1 MLRDRRALVKVVCS
15 LIQNVTERG
24 MVHSDKNVTGG
35 TMPNQKMKIEDRYVY
50 FSIQYDR
57 YHRADR
63 QTKGELLTE
72 MVAVTG
78 MHRKALIRLMSS
90 PPGRRPRRKSRS
102 RIYGAEVEQLVRL
115 IDRALDHPCRE
126 RLKPML
132 PYMADHLQAL
142 GLADFAPDTRAL
154 LETISVSSVGRLLA
168 RIRQDTHRLRRRSET
183 TSITQI
189 QAQVPIRKIPWDT
202 QTPGHLEVDLVFHS
216 GPSASG
222 DFVYTLHMVDVATG
236 WSECA
241 AILGRSFR
249 AMHDGIERC
258 LARLPFPVRE
268 VHTDNGAEF
277 LNAHLLSYWKERYA
291 GVFLSR
297 TRPYHSQDN
306 RFVEQRNGGLVR
318 AMLGRD
324 RLDTAQQTLQLNRF
338 YDILWAYFNFFQPVM
353 RQTEKTHEEGRT
365 RRKHEDVRTPF
376 QRIAVSDCIAP
387 RRLAAL
393 ESRFKGMNPF
403 QLQDELSQALSV
415 LFELPSAKPGRTED
429 VFETL
434 LAATPA

>member
-1 MLRDRRALVKVVCS
+1 MISLETENVKPLCS
-15 LIQNVTERG
+15 LRQNVTEGG

-35 TMPNQKMKIEDRYVY
+35 TMPNQRMAIEERYVY
-50 FSIQYDR
+50 LNIQYDR
-57 YHRADR
+57 YRRADR
-63 QTKGELLTE
+63 RTKVEMLTE

-90 PPGRRPRRKSRS
+90 RPSRHPRKKQRS
-102 RIYGAEVEQLVRL
+102 RIYGAEVEQIVRL

-132 PYMADHLQAL
+132 PYMADHLHAL
-142 GLADFAPDTRAL
+142 GLVHFDSETRAML
-154 LETISVSSVGRLLA
+154 DSVSVSSVGRLLS

-189 QAQVPIRKIPWDT
+189 QAQVPIRNIPWDE

-241 AILGRSFR
+241 AILGRSYR
-249 AMHDGIERC
+249 AMRDGIERC
-258 LARLPFPVRE
+258 LVRLPFPVLE
-268 VHTDNGAEF
+268 VHTDNGSEF
-277 LNAHLLSYWKERYA
+277 LNAHLLHYWKEKYA

-353 RQTEKTHEEGRT
+353 RQTEKTHEKGRT
-365 RRKHEDVRTPF
+365 RRRHKDVRTPF
-376 QRIAVSDCIAP
+376 QRSVVSGCVTP
-387 RRLAAL
+387 QRLAAL
-393 ESRFKGMNPF
+393 EARFEGMNPF
-403 QLQDELSQALSV
+403 QLQAELSQALSV
-415 LFELPSAKPGRTED
+415 LFELPSAKSGRTED

-434 LAATPA
+434 LATTPA